1 MDDSEKIINALAVIH
16 QENVM
21 IMKAI
26 LEFACYPQ
34 NFQETS
40 KEIIEIIENW
50 NETFNAAIG
59 EKKK

>member
-16 QENVM
+16 QENAV
-21 IMKAI
+21 IMQAI
-26 LEFACYPQ
+26 LRFACYPQ
-34 NFQETS
+34 DFQEAS
-40 KEIIEIIENW
+40 KEIIENW

>member
-1 MDDSEKIINALAVIH
+1 
-16 QENVM
+16 M

-26 LEFACYPQ
+26 LRFACYPDD
-34 NFQETS
+34 FQEES
-40 KEIIEIIENW
+40 EEIIENW

>member
-1 MDDSEKIINALAVIH
+1 MDNSEKIINALAVIH

-26 LEFACYPQ
+26 LRFACYPDD
-34 NFQETS
+34 FQEAS
-40 KEIIEIIENW
+40 EEIIENW

>member
-21 IMKAI
+21 IMKGI
-26 LEFACYPQ
+26 LRFACYPE

-40 KEIIEIIENW
+40 KEIIENW
-50 NETFNAAIG
+50 DETFNAAIG